1 MGGNKMKKI
10 VLFITVSVIMLM
22 AFTTT
27 SFAQLPL
34 RVVVNGNRV
43 NFPDAEPFI
52 DDNGRTQVPV
62 RFVSEALGAEVS
74 WEGSTKTV
82 TISQGDKE
90 IKIVI
95 GKKDYT
101 INGEKNLM
109 DTEALLK
116 EDRTFVPVRFVSEGL
131 GARVEWD
138 PAVRTV
144 YIDTREKGD
153 SKDDTPKD
161 GSIIEKNGYLV
172 PNDTNIIIAKAQESR
187 IVDTH
192 ISINFMRPNFEKQI
206 EDLTFALENKFG
218 KDIANEVRKHVEQKK
233 SRWHYLPEKY
243 IYVEETNQYIWIS
256 ESITEG
262 IPIAIMVPGYV
273 PDTSQYDDVI
283 VEWEN

>member
-1 MGGNKMKKI
+1 MKKI

-34 RVVVNGNRV
+34 RVVVNGDRV
-43 NFPDAEPFI
+43 NFPDTEPFI

-62 RFVSEALGAEVS
+62 RFVSEALGAEVG

-82 TISQGDKE
+82 TISQRDKE

-131 GARVEWD
+131 GARVDWD

-153 SKDDTPKD
+153 IKDDTPKD
-161 GSIIEKNGYLV
+161 GSIIEKYGYLV
-172 PNDTNIIIAKAQESR
+172 PNDTNIIIAKPQGSDKVETR
-187 IVDTH
+187 M
-192 ISINFMRPNFEKQI
+192 SINFMRPNFEKQI

-218 KDIANEVRKHVEQKK
+218 KDIANEIRKHVEQKK
-233 SRWHYLPEKY
+233 SRWHQLPEKN
-243 IYVEETNQYIWIS
+243 IYVEKTNQYIWIRK
-256 ESITEG
+256 SITES
-262 IPIAIMVPGYV
+262 ISIDIFHPGYI
-273 PDTSQYDDVI
+273 PNTSQYNDVV

>member
-1 MGGNKMKKI
+1 MKKI

-62 RFVSEALGAEVS
+62 RFVSEALGAEVG

-101 INGEKNLM
+101 INGEKSLM

-116 EDRTFVPVRFVSEGL
+116 EDRTFIPIRFVSEGL
-131 GARVEWD
+131 GARVDWD
-138 PAVRTV
+138 SAVRTV
-144 YIDTREKGD
+144 YIDTREKG
-153 SKDDTPKD
+153 STKDDTPKD
-161 GSIIEKNGYLV
+161 GSIIEVDGYLV
-172 PNDTNIIIAKAQESR
+172 PNDTNIVIVKAQESK
-187 IVDTH
+187 IVETRM
-192 ISINFMRPNFEKQI
+192 SINVLRPNFEKQKQ
-206 EDLTFALENKFG
+206 DLVFALENKFG
-218 KDIANEVRKHVEQKK
+218 EDIANEVRKHIEPKK
-233 SRWHYLPEKY
+233 ERWDYLPEKY
-243 IYVEETNQYIWIS
+243 IYVEETDQYIWIRKS
-256 ESITEG
+256 QTGGISINV
-262 IPIAIMVPGYV
+262 MVPGYV
-273 PDTSQYDDVI
+273 PNASEYDDVV

>member
-1 MGGNKMKKI
+1 
-10 VLFITVSVIMLM
+10 
-22 AFTTT
+22 
-27 SFAQLPL
+27 
-34 RVVVNGNRV
+34 VVNGNRV

-131 GARVEWD
+131 GARVDWD

-161 GSIIEKNGYLV
+161 GSIIEVDGYLV
-172 PNDTNIIIAKAQESR
+172 PNDTNIIIAKAQESK
-187 IVDTH
+187 IVETRM
-192 ISINFMRPNFEKQI
+192 SINFMKPNFEKQI
-206 EDLTFALENKFG
+206 EDLAFALENKFG

-233 SRWHYLPEKY
+233 SRWHYLPDIY
-243 IYVEETNQYIWIS
+243 IYMQKKQINIS
-256 ESITEG
+256 G
-262 IPIAIMVPGYV
+262 
-273 PDTSQYDDVI
+273 
-283 VEWEN
+283 

>member
-1 MGGNKMKKI
+1 MKKI

-74 WEGSTKTV
+74 WEGSIKTV
-82 TISQGDKE
+82 TISQRDKE

-101 INGEKNLM
+101 INGEKSLM

-116 EDRTFVPVRFVSEGL
+116 EDRTFVPIRFVSEGL
-131 GARVEWD
+131 GARVDWD

-161 GSIIEKNGYLV
+161 GGFEEINGFLV
-172 PNDTNIIIAKAQESR
+172 PKDTNIVVVDSSSK
-187 IVDTH
+187 IVETRM
-192 ISINFMRPNFEKQI
+192 SINVLRPNFEKQK
-206 EDLTFALENKFG
+206 EDLVLVIESRFG
-218 KDIANEVRKHVEQKK
+218 KDIANKVKEHIQPKK
-233 SRWHYLPEKY
+233 ERWDYLPEKY
-243 IYVEETNQYIWIS
+243 IYVEETDQYIWIS
-256 ESITEG
+256 ESQTAG
-262 IPIAIMVPGYV
+262 ISIAITIPGYE
-273 PDTSQYDDVI
+273 PDDNYYDDVV

>member
-1 MGGNKMKKI
+1 MKKI

-62 RFVSEALGAEVS
+62 RFVSEALGAEVG

-116 EDRTFVPVRFVSEGL
+116 EERTFVPVRFVSEGL
-131 GARVEWD
+131 GARVDWD

-172 PNDTNIIIAKAQESR
+172 PNDTNIIIANAQESR
-187 IVDTH
+187 IVETRM
-192 ISINFMRPNFEKQI
+192 SINIMKPNFEKQV

-218 KDIANEVRKHVEQKK
+218 KDIANQVRKHVEQKK
-233 SRWHYLPEKY
+233 SRWDYLPEKY
-243 IYVEETNQYIWIS
+243 IYIEKTNQYIWIR
-256 ESITEG
+256 ESQTDSIS
-262 IPIAIMVPGYV
+262 INVMVPGYV
-273 PDTSQYDDVI
+273 PDTSQYDDVV

>member
-1 MGGNKMKKI
+1 MKKI

-62 RFVSEALGAEVS
+62 RFVSEALGAEVG

-131 GARVEWD
+131 GARVDWD

-153 SKDDTPKD
+153 IKDDTPKD
-161 GSIIEKNGYLV
+161 GGFEEVNGFLV
-172 PNDTNIIIAKAQESR
+172 PKDTNIIVVNSSSDIIETS
-187 IVDTH
+187 
-192 ISINFMRPNFEKQI
+192 ISINILRPNFEQQI
-206 EDLTFALENKFG
+206 GDLVFVIESRFG
-218 KDIANEVRKHVEQKK
+218 KDIANEIEKHVRQKK
-233 SRWHYLPEKY
+233 SRWTYLPEKY
-243 IYVEETNQYIWIS
+243 IYVKETNQYIWIS
-256 ESITEG
+256 RSEAG
-262 IPIAIMVPGYV
+262 DIPIDIMVPGYV
-273 PDTSQYDDVI
+273 PDTSQYDDIV
-283 VEWEN
+283 VEWGN

>member
-1 MGGNKMKKI
+1 MKKI

-62 RFVSEALGAEVS
+62 RFVSEV
-74 WEGSTKTV
+74 
-82 TISQGDKE
+82 
-90 IKIVI
+90 
-95 GKKDYT
+95 
-101 INGEKNLM
+101 
-109 DTEALLK
+109 
-116 EDRTFVPVRFVSEGL
+116 L
-131 GARVEWD
+131 GARVDWD

-172 PNDTNIIIAKAQESR
+172 PNDTNIIIANAQESR
-187 IVDTH
+187 IVETRM
-192 ISINFMRPNFEKQI
+192 SINIMKPNFEKQV

-218 KDIANEVRKHVEQKK
+218 KDIANQVRKHVEQKK
-233 SRWHYLPEKY
+233 SRWDYLPEKY
-243 IYVEETNQYIWIS
+243 IYIEKTNQYIWIR
-256 ESITEG
+256 ESQTDSIS
-262 IPIAIMVPGYV
+262 INVMVPGYV
-273 PDTSQYDDVI
+273 PDTSQYDDVV